1 MIVATRSS
9 DCEGVSTRIS
19 VVGRNYSAEG
29 VSRQISVAA
38 RGIAVGL
45 GFYEVGRQKMYN

>member
-9 DCEGVSTRIS
+9 DCEG